1 MSKKKIL
8 YFFQIPPP
16 KHGVSLIN
24 QRIIEN
30 DIINKSFESDL
41 LKIDFSAK
49 HSSLN
54 KLSIQKLFKF
64 FSLSLKL
71 FIKLRRNNYNAIYFT
86 LTPTGPGFLRDL
98 FFIFIINLFK
108 VKKILHLHG
117 IGIAYS
123 IKTYPFFKHLY
134 NFAFNNS
141 VIIHLSKNLLNDEI
155 NSVFK
160 DIKYKAFY
168 LNNSTDKPRKQTSK
182 ERINEILFLSNLFPS
197 KGIHDAIEIFYKLSL
212 TYPHLKM
219 NIAGAESSKETTK
232 KITNQIEA
240 YSLQDKVLFF
250 GFANEQLKNDLFGR
264 SDLFLYPTKNDAFPL
279 VLLEAISHGLPV
291 VASDIGAINEIVLND
306 KTGFVLKHNNDDFV
320 NRIIDLIEDQTK
332 FKSYSNNAI
341 SHYNEN
347 FTSNIFDAKL
357 STILKAELNI

>member
-41 LKIDFSAK
+41 LKIDFSTK

-54 KLSIQKLFKF
+54 KLSVQKLFKF

-71 FIKLRRNNYNAIYFT
+71 FIKLRSNNYDAIYFT
-86 LTPTGPGFLRDL
+86 LTPSGPGFLRDL

-108 VKKILHLHG
+108 IKKILHLHG
-117 IGIAYS
+117 IGIAHSVKRYA
-123 IKTYPFFKHLY
+123 FAKHFY
-134 NFAFNNS
+134 NFAFKNS

-155 NSVFK
+155 TSVFK
-160 DIKYKAFY
+160 DIKYKAFF
-168 LNNSTDKPRKQTSK
+168 LNNSTDRPRKQISK

-197 KGIHDAIEIFYKLSL
+197 KGIHDVLEIFYKLSL
-212 TYPHLKM
+212 RYPYLKM

-232 KITNQIEA
+232 KITYQIET
-240 YSLQDKVLFF
+240 YSLQDKVKIF
-250 GFANEQLKNDLFGR
+250 GFANEELKNDLFTR
-264 SDLFLYPTKNDAFPL
+264 SDLFLYPTRNDAFPL
-279 VLLEAISHGLPV
+279 VLLEAISHGLPI
-291 VASDIGAINEIVLND
+291 VASDIGAINEIVLNE
-306 KTGFVLKHNNDDFV
+306 KTGFVLKHNNDDFEK
-320 NRIIDLIEDQTK
+320 RIIDLIEDQAK
-332 FKSYSNNAI
+332 FKFYSNNAI
-341 SHYNEN
+341 SHYNKN
-347 FTSNIFDAKL
+347 FTSNIFDSKL
-357 STILKAELNI
+357 SAILKKELNI